1 MFGRSK
7 ASIDFLADW
16 QISAALM
23 QIIGDARQRLT
34 LVSPYNRHWGHLRR
48 EIAAAQQRGVDVT
61 VYYRA
66 DEPNPVAERDSITAV
81 PVRMLHAKIYANETT
96 ALVASMNL
104 LEASAMY
111 SRDVGLL
118 VRDAALR
125 REIDVFIR
133 SLWDSVETDAPPRT
147 SAANANDNGNGAT
160 RLHRV
165 ETPEDIA
172 RVIDINGFC
181 IECGAAISFDSA
193 KPLCP
198 QCYSRHGRNGVHNI
212 CHNCGQPHRT
222 VLNEPFCLS
231 CAAEQ
236 PMGV

>member
-1 MFGRSK
+1 MFKRSK

-16 QISAALM
+16 QISSALM
-23 QIIGDARQRLT
+23 QIVSEARQRLT

-48 EIAAAQQRGVDVT
+48 EILAAQQRGVEVT

-66 DEPNPVAERDSITAV
+66 DEQSPFAEHDSITAV
-81 PVRMLHAKIYANETT
+81 PVRMLHAKIYANEST
-96 ALVASMNL
+96 ALVSSMNL
-104 LEASAMY
+104 IEASAMY

-125 REIDVFIR
+125 REIDAFIR
-133 SLWDSVETDAPPRT
+133 SLWDNVDTETPPRT
-147 SAANANDNGNGAT
+147 ASNGSGSAS

-165 ETPEDIA
+165 STANDIA
-172 RVIDINGFC
+172 EVIDIAGFC
-181 IECGAAISFDSA
+181 IECAVEVSFDTG

-198 QCYSRHGRNGVHNI
+198 QCYSRHGRNGIHRV
-212 CHNCGQPHRT
+212 CHQCGESHRT
-222 VLNEPFCLS
+222 LLNEPLCRA

-236 PMGV
+236 PMGA